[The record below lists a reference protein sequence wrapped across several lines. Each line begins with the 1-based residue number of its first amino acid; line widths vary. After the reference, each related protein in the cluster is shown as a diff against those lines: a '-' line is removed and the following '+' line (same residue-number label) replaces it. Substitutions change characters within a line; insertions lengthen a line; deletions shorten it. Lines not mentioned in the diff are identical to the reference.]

1 MKKPVAISWIV
12 ATLTLGLTACATTPA
27 PSVAG
32 RWKPVNR
39 YTETPQEIPLQQ
51 SYVFFVSPLD
61 GTLKNTLTRWA
72 RDSKMTISYLHSSD
86 FTLHAQVANIR
97 TDNLREALN
106 QLSAAYAPQ
115 HVQIVVEQNQ
125 IVARFAEGATTE
137 AGASAPSP

>member
-1 MKKPVAISWIV
+1 MKKPVAISWAV
-12 ATLTLGLTACATTPA
+12 AALTLCLTACATQPA
-27 PSVAG
+27 PNLAG

-39 YTETPQEIPLQQ
+39 FADAPQEIPLQQ

-72 RDSKMTISYLHSSD
+72 KDSKMTISYLHSSD

-97 TDNLREALN
+97 TDNLRDALS

-115 HVQIVVEQNQ
+115 QVQIVAEQNQ
-125 IVARFAEGATTE
+125 IVARFATGAPTE
-137 AGASAPSP
+137 AGASTPSP